1 MEQPISLQLYQ
12 AGFALLTGVAAGALY
27 DCFRALRRQINRPG
41 FTNLADVLF
50 WVMLALALFLQT
62 MAAGRGEVRIFM
74 LIATTGGAILYFLA
88 LSAYFLKILEKCL
101 NKILC
106 VLRFVIIPAH
116 KLWEWRKK
124 VSKNLKK
131 SFKNGKKRCI
141 IGLARRINIRSKK
154 ENQERGECI
163 EEQTGK
169 YIYQTSRIGSGRLCD
184 NHPDEPPRPN
194 RAGEKRPGR
203 TPARR
208 RRAGTGKQHL

>member
-106 VLRFVIIPAH
+106 VLRFVIIQIPIVAIKRYAKKISQCAKRISIITLPGSFSIKKIIKFTPYMNLSSNH
-116 KLWEWRKK
+116 PKIPSRK
-124 VSKNLKK
+124 
-131 SFKNGKKRCI
+131 GT
-141 IGLARRINIRSKK
+141 
-154 ENQERGECI
+154 GEK
-163 EEQTGK
+163 TK
-169 YIYQTSRIGSGRLCD
+169 SRIA
-184 NHPDEPPRPN
+184 P
-194 RAGEKRPGR
+194 
-203 TPARR
+203 
-208 RRAGTGKQHL
+208 